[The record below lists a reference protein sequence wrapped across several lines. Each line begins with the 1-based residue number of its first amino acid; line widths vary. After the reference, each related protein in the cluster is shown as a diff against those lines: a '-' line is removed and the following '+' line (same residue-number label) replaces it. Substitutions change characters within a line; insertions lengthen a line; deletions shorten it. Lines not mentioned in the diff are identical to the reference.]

1 MLIMALILS
10 MSCGICAAEPWDGT
24 VAESYAKGD
33 GTVAESYAKGDG
45 TVANPYVIE
54 TPAQLALYP
63 KR

>member
-33 GTVAESYAKGDG
+33 GTVA
-45 TVANPYVIE
+45 NPYVIE

>member
-10 MSCGICAAEPWDGT
+10 MSCGICVAEPW
-24 VAESYAKGD
+24 D